1 MGRRLINNIKKMNLL
16 FRLRNLTKSIYEYLM
31 QSDTL
36 PVPTELPDNP
46 ADTIDNE
53 ATAIISK
60 EETI

>member
-1 MGRRLINNIKKMNLL
+1 MNLL
-16 FRLRNLTKSIYEYLM
+16 YRLRNLTKSIYEYLT

-36 PVPTELPDNP
+36 PAPTELPDNP
-46 ADTIDNE
+46 TDTIDNE